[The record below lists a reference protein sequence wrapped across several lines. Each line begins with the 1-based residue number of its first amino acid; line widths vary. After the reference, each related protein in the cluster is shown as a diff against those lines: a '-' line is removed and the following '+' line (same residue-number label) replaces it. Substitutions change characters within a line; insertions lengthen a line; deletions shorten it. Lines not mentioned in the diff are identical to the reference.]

1 MQLLLLLTGC
11 SSSEVRVLEG
21 PGDPGRAPKMLYPD
35 RGIPP
40 NTTGAVG
47 RCKNSEELYYKLDQD
62 SLHTTAKEP
71 PVEAAN
77 RFYTVRQGTRE
88 GKLKGIG

>member
-1 MQLLLLLTGC
+1 MTHDVEHIFIYLVATCVC
-11 SSSEVRVLEG
+11 SLE
-21 PGDPGRAPKMLYPD
+21 KCLLYPD

-40 NTTGAVG
+40 NTTGATD
-47 RCKNSEELYYKLDQD
+47 RCKNSEELYYKLEQEL
-62 SLHTTAKEP
+62 SSHNSEGAP
-71 PVEAAN
+71 PAPPWKRRN